1 MIEETWLLEYVPASG
16 SLAIDVGSN
25 VGDWSL
31 LLSPRFGRTIAIE
44 PDERA
49 LAARSS
55 ISNVQVI
62 RAAAGKEPG
71 VKTLYMRPQ
80 ALQSSLL
87 ENRTIDD
94 LPYVDE
100 QGVDVVT
107 LDEIAPIGADFVK
120 IDVEGA
126 EKDVLEGCLD
136 WSRWSRTTF
145 VVECHDTFSDVRDQ
159 LVRLGKRVTRV
170 PHPIPGAHAGHCWAV
185 GVPNDSD
192 QPVV

>member
-31 LLSPRFGRTIAIE
+31 LLSPRFDRTIAIE

-87 ENRTIDD
+87 ESRTIDD